1 MLKHLP
7 FRPLII
13 CSLLMMC
20 LPVSA
25 AKLAIVIDDFG
36 YRVKEDNQ
44 ILALSPAV
52 TIAIL
57 PNSPHGREVAEK
69 AYQQG
74 RDILIHMPMKPL
86 SKQPLEK
93 DTLAPSMSSAEI
105 DRIIKNA
112 ISRVPHA
119 KGMNNHMGSEMTS
132 SLPGMRNV
140 MHSLSQSNLFFLDSV
155 TIGNTQAGN
164 AAKEYGV
171 PTLRRHIFIDNHQSE
186 EETRTQLNK
195 AVAYARKHG
204 SVVAIGH
211 PHPSTVR
218 ALQKYLSQLP
228 ADVEL
233 VAVSTLLSP
242 QPSSKQP
249 TSLRMLSEEAKKAQ
263 KPAKTE
269 QATVEEQPIQE
280 TENIETTEGAVTEQP
295 DVVKQVGNE
304 AIPEVLGLC
313 EVELP
318 AKKLQG
324 IDFIMFIIESIYH
337 DSALQP
343 LLLQHDNG
351 KASKRPLFNQS

>member
-1 MLKHLP
+1 M
-7 FRPLII
+7 
-13 CSLLMMC
+13 SLQ
-20 LPVSA
+20 VSA

-36 YRVKEDNQ
+36 YRAKEDNQ

-57 PNSPHGREVAEK
+57 PSSPHGREVAEK

-93 DTLAPSMSSAEI
+93 DTLAPSMSAAEI

-112 ISRVPHA
+112 IARVPHA

-140 MHSLSQSNLFFLDSV
+140 MQSLSQSNLFFLDSV

-164 AAKEYGV
+164 AAKEFGV
-171 PTLRRHIFIDNHQSE
+171 PTLRRNIFIDNHQSE

-204 SVVAIGH
+204 SAVAIGH

-218 ALQKYLSQLP
+218 ALQKYLPQLP
-228 ADVEL
+228 ADIEL
-233 VAVSTLLSP
+233 VAVSTLVNP
-242 QPSSKQP
+242 QEAAKQP
-249 TSLRMLSEEAKKAQ
+249 AKSLRMLSEEAQK
-263 KPAKTE
+263 KPA
-269 QATVEEQPIQE
+269 QPNNEQPKTPESTGVI
-280 TENIETTEGAVTEQP
+280 ENR
-295 DVVKQVGNE
+295 NE
-304 AIPEVLGLC
+304 SEPVAEELGVC
-313 EVELP
+313 EVEIP
-318 AKKLQG
+318 ETKLQG
-324 IDFIMFIIESIYH
+324 IDLIMSIVENIYQ
-337 DSALQP
+337 DKTLQP
-343 LLLQHDNG
+343 LLSQEVPT
-351 KASKRPLFNQS
+351 KKRLLFKTES

>member
-1 MLKHLP
+1 MLKHFP
-7 FRPLII
+7 FRPLILF
-13 CSLLMMC
+13 SLLMMC

-57 PNSPHGREVAEK
+57 PSSPHGREVAEK
-69 AYQQG
+69 AHQQG

-93 DTLAPSMSSAEI
+93 DTLAPSMSSEEI

-112 ISRVPHA
+112 ISRVPYA

-132 SLPGMRNV
+132 NLAGMRHV
-140 MHSLSQSNLFFLDSV
+140 MHSLSKSNLFFLDSV

-164 AAKEYGV
+164 AAKEYSV

-204 SVVAIGH
+204 SAVAIGH

-233 VAVSTLLSP
+233 VAVSALLSP
-242 QPSSKQP
+242 QSKTKQS

-263 KPAKTE
+263 P
-269 QATVEEQPIQE
+269 QSEQPMQNEIKTAPTEEAVIGQPETVSQPENVIIPQE
-280 TENIETTEGAVTEQP
+280 
-295 DVVKQVGNE
+295 
-304 AIPEVLGLC
+304 LGIC
-313 EVELP
+313 EFTLP
-318 AKKLQG
+318 TSKRQG
-324 IDFIMFIIESIYH
+324 IDFIMFVVESIYN
-337 DSALQP
+337 DKALQP
-343 LLLQHDNG
+343 LLVSGD
-351 KASKRPLFNQS
+351 KAQKRPLFKQQQ

>member
-1 MLKHLP
+1 MLKRLP
-7 FRPLII
+7 LRLFISLPL
-13 CSLLMMC
+13 LLMS
-20 LPVSA
+20 LQVSA

-36 YRVKEDNQ
+36 YRAKEDNQ

-57 PNSPHGREVAEK
+57 PSSPHGREVAEK

-93 DTLAPSMSSAEI
+93 DTLAPSMSAAEI

-112 ISRVPHA
+112 IARVPHA

-140 MHSLSQSNLFFLDSV
+140 MQSLSQSNLFFLDSV

-164 AAKEYGV
+164 AAKEFGV
-171 PTLRRHIFIDNHQSE
+171 PTLRRNIFIDNHQSE

-204 SVVAIGH
+204 SAVAIGH

-218 ALQKYLSQLP
+218 ALQKYLPQLP
-228 ADVEL
+228 ADIEL
-233 VAVSTLLSP
+233 VAVSTLVNP
-242 QPSSKQP
+242 QEAAKQP
-249 TSLRMLSEEAKKAQ
+249 AKSLRMLSEEAQK
-263 KPAKTE
+263 KPA
-269 QATVEEQPIQE
+269 QPNNEQPKTPESTGVI
-280 TENIETTEGAVTEQP
+280 ENR
-295 DVVKQVGNE
+295 NE
-304 AIPEVLGLC
+304 SEPVAEELGVC
-313 EVELP
+313 EVEIP
-318 AKKLQG
+318 ETKLQG
-324 IDFIMFIIESIYH
+324 IDLIMSIVENIYQ
-337 DSALQP
+337 DKTLQP
-343 LLLQHDNG
+343 LLSQEMPT
-351 KASKRPLFNQS
+351 KKRLLFKTES

>member
-1 MLKHLP
+1 MLKRLP
-7 FRPLII
+7 LRLFISLPL
-13 CSLLMMC
+13 LLMS
-20 LPVSA
+20 LQVSA

-36 YRVKEDNQ
+36 YRAKEDNQ

-57 PNSPHGREVAEK
+57 PSSPHGREVAEK

-93 DTLAPSMSSAEI
+93 DTLAPSMSAAEI

-112 ISRVPHA
+112 IARVPHA

-140 MHSLSQSNLFFLDSV
+140 MQSLSQSNLFFLDSV

-164 AAKEYGV
+164 AAKEFGV
-171 PTLRRHIFIDNHQSE
+171 PTLRRNIFIDNLQSE

-204 SVVAIGH
+204 SAVAIGH

-218 ALQKYLSQLP
+218 ALQKYLPQLP
-228 ADVEL
+228 ADIEL
-233 VAVSTLLSP
+233 VAVSTLVNP
-242 QPSSKQP
+242 QEAAKQP
-249 TSLRMLSEEAKKAQ
+249 AKSLRMLSEEAQK
-263 KPAKTE
+263 KPA
-269 QATVEEQPIQE
+269 QPNNEQPKTPESTGVI
-280 TENIETTEGAVTEQP
+280 ENR
-295 DVVKQVGNE
+295 NE
-304 AIPEVLGLC
+304 SEPVAEELGVC
-313 EVELP
+313 EVEIP
-318 AKKLQG
+318 ETKLQG
-324 IDFIMFIIESIYH
+324 IDLIMSIVENIYQ
-337 DSALQP
+337 DKTLQP
-343 LLLQHDNG
+343 LLSQEMST
-351 KASKRPLFNQS
+351 KKRLLFKTES